1 MTVPKRVF
9 VTRRIPEAGLALLR
23 ARKDVR
29 MTLFPKDRAISRTEL
44 LKGVKGTD
52 ALLCLLT
59 EKIDKGVLD
68 AAGPQLK
75 LVSNFAVGFDNVDV
89 PACAARGV
97 MVTNTPGV
105 LTDAVAEHAFALM
118 MAICRRVPESERFLR
133 AGKYKGWGPLM
144 LLGMELKGKTLG
156 VLGLGRI
163 GAGVAHRAAKGMGM
177 KIMYY
182 DVRRNEQFEK
192 DYGATFGS
200 VEAVMAASDVVS
212 VHVPLLPTTR
222 HLIDARKLAL
232 MKKSAY
238 LINTSRGPIVD
249 EKALVAV
256 LKKKRIAGAAL
267 DVFEN
272 EPALAPGLAKLENV
286 VLTPHTASATNEARD
301 AMARLAAQAV
311 LDVFDGKTPQYV
323 VLPQKPS

>member
-1 MTVPKRVF
+1 MKRVF
-9 VTRRIPEAGLALLR
+9 VSRRIPEAGLELLR
-23 ARKDVR
+23 ARKDVK
-29 MTLFPKDRAISRTEL
+29 MTLFPKDRAISRAEL
-44 LKGVKGTD
+44 LKGVKGMD

-75 LVSNFAVGFDNVDV
+75 LVSNYAVGYDNVDV
-89 PACAARGV
+89 PTCASRGV

-118 MAICRRVPESERFLR
+118 MAICRRVPESDRFTR

-177 KIMYY
+177 KITYY

-192 DYGATFGS
+192 DYGATYGT
-200 VEAVMAASDVVS
+200 VEEVLATSDVVS

-222 HLIDARKLAL
+222 HLIDAKKLAL
-232 MKKSAY
+232 MKKTAY
-238 LINTSRGPIVD
+238 LVNTSRGPIVD
-249 EKALVAV
+249 EKALVAA
-256 LKKKRIAGAAL
+256 LRKKTIAGAAL

>member
-1 MTVPKRVF
+1 MTAPKRVF
-9 VTRRIPEAGLALLR
+9 VTRRIPEAGLSLLR

-29 MTLFPKDRAISRTEL
+29 VTLFPKDRGISRTEL
-44 LKGVKGTD
+44 LKGVKGID

-75 LVSNFAVGFDNVDV
+75 LVSNYAVGFDNVNV
-89 PACAARGV
+89 PACASRGV

-105 LTDAVAEHAFALM
+105 LTDAVSEHAFALM
-118 MAICRRVPESERFLR
+118 MAICRRVPESDRFTR

-163 GAGVAHRAAKGMGM
+163 GAGVAHRAARGMGM

-192 DYGATFGS
+192 DYGATFGT
-200 VEAVMAASDVVS
+200 VEQVLSTSDVVS
-212 VHVPLLPTTR
+212 IHVPLLPTTR
-222 HLIDARKLAL
+222 HLIDAKKLAL

-238 LINTSRGPIVD
+238 LVNTSRGPIVD
-249 EKALVAV
+249 EKALVAA
-256 LKKKRIAGAAL
+256 LRKKAIAGAAL

-272 EPALAPGLAKLENV
+272 EPALAPGLVKLDNV

-323 VLPQKPS
+323 VMPSKSV

>member
-1 MTVPKRVF
+1 MATTKRVF
-9 VTRRIPEAGLALLR
+9 VTRRIPEAGLTLLR
-23 ARKDVR
+23 ARKDVKV
-29 MTLFPKDRAISRTEL
+29 TLFPKDRAISRAEL
-44 LKGVKGTD
+44 LKGVKGAD

-75 LVSNFAVGFDNVDV
+75 LVSNYAVGYDNVDV
-89 PACAARGV
+89 PTCASRGV

-118 MAICRRVPESERFLR
+118 MAICRRVPESDRFTR

-156 VLGLGRI
+156 ILGLGRI

-177 KIMYY
+177 KIAYY

-192 DYGATFGS
+192 DYGATYGT
-200 VEAVMAASDVVS
+200 VEEVLATSDVVS
-212 VHVPLLPTTR
+212 IHVPLLPTTR
-222 HLIDARKLAL
+222 HLIDAKKLAL
-232 MKKSAY
+232 MKKTAY
-238 LINTSRGPIVD
+238 LVNTSRGPIVD
-249 EKALVAV
+249 EKALVAA
-256 LKKKRIAGAAL
+256 LRKKTIAGAAL